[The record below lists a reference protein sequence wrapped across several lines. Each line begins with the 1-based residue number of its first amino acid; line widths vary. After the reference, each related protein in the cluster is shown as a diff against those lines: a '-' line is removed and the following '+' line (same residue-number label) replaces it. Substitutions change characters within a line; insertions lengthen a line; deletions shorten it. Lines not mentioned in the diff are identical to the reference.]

1 MALSLRKNKDR
12 GSVGLDID
20 GRYVAAVQA
29 ESGRLTSV
37 ASSELP
43 EGVVSDG
50 EVVDPAALA
59 DHLKRF
65 VSEAHLPKRIRLGV
79 ANQQIVVRVVELPQI
94 EDAVERAAA
103 VRFQA
108 AETIAMPLD
117 EAVLDHQVVGY
128 ARTDEGVARMQVLLV
143 AARTSMV
150 EALVT
155 AVKEAGLKPE
165 CVDLDAFALVRMLA
179 DPSSDEDSARVFC
192 HLGSVTNLAIAVGDT
207 CFFTRP
213 LSMSWD
219 AEGSASDLADEIRL
233 SIDYYMAQ
241 PSARQVAEVVLSG
254 PGSLEAAFVSELGE
268 HIGLATRVAEPLGR
282 LDTSAVEIDD
292 PLRYTVAAGLAVG
305 APA

>member
-1 MALSLRKNKDR
+1 
-12 GSVGLDID
+12 
-20 GRYVAAVQA
+20 
-29 ESGRLTSV
+29 
-37 ASSELP
+37 
-43 EGVVSDG
+43 
-50 EVVDPAALA
+50 
-59 DHLKRF
+59 
-65 VSEAHLPKRIRLGV
+65 
-79 ANQQIVVRVVELPQI
+79 
-94 EDAVERAAA
+94 
-103 VRFQA
+103 
-108 AETIAMPLD
+108 
-117 EAVLDHQVVGY
+117 
-128 ARTDEGVARMQVLLV
+128 
-143 AARTSMV
+143 
-150 EALVT
+150 
-155 AVKEAGLKPE
+155 
-165 CVDLDAFALVRMLA
+165 MLA